1 MRRLVAL
8 LLLLIFCSGAALAVT
23 TGEQKKDFWQEFDIT
38 FWQTLPFA
46 SFWGYVIGTQMAGGG
61 AVNWNLIFPVVTGVS
76 LLNANLHA
84 KKTVDAHSRLSR

>member
-1 MRRLVAL
+1 MLFMPVFAL
-8 LLLLIFCSGAALAVT
+8 TAEVSNPLTLEANRQPNFL
-23 TGEQKKDFWQEFDIT
+23 QEFDIT

-46 SFWGYVIGTQMAGGG
+46 SFWGYVVGTQMASGG

-84 KKTVDAHSRLSR
+84 KKTIAAHSALSQ